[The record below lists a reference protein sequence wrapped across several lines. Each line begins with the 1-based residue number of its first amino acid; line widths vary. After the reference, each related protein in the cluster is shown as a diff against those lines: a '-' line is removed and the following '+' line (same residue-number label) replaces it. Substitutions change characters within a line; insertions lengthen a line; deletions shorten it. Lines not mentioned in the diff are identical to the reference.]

1 MLDLFLRPLT
11 PALLEDTLAFLEQ
24 EIDDATLEATGLSG
38 QRREDGVEAGQPL
51 DAREQREDFAD
62 RMLRGEV
69 EGFLAYVDGR
79 PAALCVTA
87 AGAQAGAVALLL
99 VAPRHRRLGLGRRLL
114 EAAGARF
121 AAEGLA
127 FEGYPRKRVG

>member
-1 MLDLFLRPLT
+1 MLDLFLQPLT
-11 PALLEDTLAFLEQ
+11 PALVEDTLAFLEQ
-24 EIDDATLEATGLSG
+24 EIDDAALEATGLSG
-38 QRREDGVEAGQPL
+38 QRSGVDGGQPL
-51 DAREQREDFAD
+51 AAAELRENFAD
-62 RMLRGEV
+62 LMLRGEV

-87 AGAQAGAVALLL
+87 SADQAGVVALIL
-99 VAPRHRRLGLGRRLL
+99 VAARHRRLGLARRLL
-114 EAAGARF
+114 DAACARF